1 MDPRINW
8 VLLSN
13 AMLGNFL
20 AGCAGRIFNVSLPTV
35 ANALDTDIVGVSWAL
50 LAYQLTSIGLALVFG
65 RVGDIHGRERVYG
78 IGYVVFTVSSFL
90 CGLSQS
96 ILQLIVFRVLQ
107 GVGGAMTQSVGRA
120 LAAEAMPDDQAG
132 KAQGLM
138 TAAFHSGF
146 FLGPTIGGLLIDYVH
161 WRGIFFFLVPV
172 GALGAAM
179 TFWNRRHWRN
189 PERRQ
194 DVDYLGATL
203 LMASATFLIVLLD
216 RRTRAVLG
224 PEWEALMF
232 VGFVASLVGF
242 FVRENKTPS
251 PIVHLAL
258 FKNRMFTFS
267 SISLLVVSTSHAL
280 SGFVL
285 PFYLQDILHLSP
297 SFMGILFMS
306 APIFTVSLAPV
317 TGHVADRIGPR
328 IPATTGV
335 TFMGG
340 SMLLGALLKTDSHWW
355 LPAAMMALGGLGAG
369 LFNSPNHAAM
379 IGSVPRQHRG
389 FANGALQL
397 MFNLGHLLGISF
409 GGLFMT
415 AAFQFYTGRK
425 AAGPTTD
432 DPLAFVASLNY
443 TYGIAVIFVAVAFV
457 TSFMRGPR
465 ERAAHEETA
474 VESPKVRS

>member
-13 AMLGNFL
+13 AMLGNFM
-20 AGCAGRIFNVSLPTV
+20 AGSAGRIFNVSLPTV
-35 ANALDTDIVGVSWAL
+35 ANALGTDIVGVSWAL
-50 LAYQLTSIGLALVFG
+50 LAYQLSAIGLALVFG
-65 RVGDIHGRERVYG
+65 RVGDIYGRERVYG
-78 IGYVVFTVSSFL
+78 IGYIVFTLSSFL

-96 ILQLIVFRVLQ
+96 VLQLIVFRILQ

-146 FLGPTIGGLLIDYVH
+146 FLGPTIGGLLIDYIH
-161 WRGIFFFLVPV
+161 WRGIFFFLVPIGV
-172 GALGAAM
+172 FGAAL
-179 TFWNRRHWRN
+179 TFWNRRRWKN

-194 DVDYLGATL
+194 DVDYLGASL
-203 LMASATFLIVLLD
+203 LLASTTFLIALLD
-216 RRTRAVLG
+216 RRTRGALG
-224 PEWEALMF
+224 SEWQALM
-232 VGFVASLVGF
+232 VIGFAASLLGF

-251 PIVHLAL
+251 PIVRLEL

-267 SISLLVVSTSHAL
+267 SISLLVVSTSHSL

-285 PFYLQDILHLSP
+285 PFYLQQILHLSP
-297 SFMGILFMS
+297 SFMGVLFMS
-306 APIFTVSLAPV
+306 APIFTVSLAPLS
-317 TGHVADRIGPR
+317 GQFADRVGPR

-335 TFMGG
+335 AFMAG
-340 SMLLGALLKTDSHWW
+340 SLLLGALLKTNSHWL
-355 LPAAMMALGGLGAG
+355 LPAAMLALGGLGAG

-397 MFNLGHLLGISF
+397 MFNLGHLLGISL
-409 GGLFMT
+409 GALFMT

-443 TYGIAVIFVAVAFV
+443 TYGIAVLFVAVAFV
-457 TSFMRGPR
+457 TSFMRGPKEKGVHVEAVA
-465 ERAAHEETA
+465 ERHRA
-474 VESPKVRS
+474 RS